1 MVSGKAARVSDSTPD
16 AAPTRQDV
24 LDRLRRALPGILADQ
39 PVMLAY
45 LYGSVAEGCALPDS
59 DVDVALVLAPDH
71 GLSAYQ
77 RMQMELR
84 IAAEI
89 ETQCGLPQADVRSVN
104 DAPVM
109 VQGTVVTEGVL
120 VYSRDEDL
128 RADFEVLARKRY
140 FDFQP
145 VARLMQRAYFQHM
158 GAELRRQGFLA
169 DGQAGQDRGHLS

>member
-1 MVSGKAARVSDSTPD
+1 MSGITP
-16 AAPTRQDV
+16 QEV
-24 LDRLRRALPGILADQ
+24 VERLRAALPGVLADR

-59 DVDVALVLAPDH
+59 DVDVALVLTPDH

-77 RMQMELR
+77 RMQLELG
-84 IAAEI
+84 IAAEL
-89 ETQCGLPQADVRSVN
+89 EACCGLPQVDVRSLN

-109 VQGTVVTEGVL
+109 AQGTVVTAGIL
-120 VYSRDEDL
+120 VYSRDEDF
-128 RADFEVLARKRY
+128 RADFEVLTRKRY

-145 VARLMQRAYFQHM
+145 VARLMQRAYFEHM

-169 DGQAGQDRGHLS
+169 DG